1 MTEGIGRFSCDC
13 VGTGFYGDRCQHRKY
28 FLGPVFHYHLNKEHS
43 NQDLHCL

>member
-28 FLGPVFHYHLNKEHS
+28 TLGPVFHCKF
-43 NQDLHCL
+43 